1 MMYSNKLIAV
11 VKSNGKV
18 LREQGENV
26 FLPFGQEFTILI
38 KNKNSLR
45 ALIKIEIDG
54 TDATEGTSLI
64 VPANGEV
71 ELERFIKN
79 GNLQQGNK
87 FKFIERTAQIEQHR
101 GAKVDDGFIRIEF
114 EFEREAQ
121 PIKSQPIYTTPWR
134 PYEEKHFFLNQEVYS
149 QDLHT
154 LRSVSRS
161 GVTGT
166 ASLADSQPLMNMAVA
181 QNASYAAQA
190 TADSNT
196 AEQALTGITVPGA
209 VSDQKFTVGAWFPTD
224 GVKHVIIM
232 RMFGETAQGVQVTK
246 PVTVKSKPKCT
257 TCGHTNKA
265 NAKFCSNCGTSLTLV

>member
-45 ALIKIEIDG
+45 ALVKIEIDG
-54 TDATEGTSLI
+54 TDATDGTSLI
-64 VPANGEV
+64 VPANGEI
-71 ELERFIKN
+71 EIERFIKN
-79 GNLQQGNK
+79 GNLAQGNK

-121 PIKSQPIYTTPWR
+121 PIKSPPIYTTPWR
-134 PYEEKHFFLNQEVYS
+134 PYDDKYRLIGDQQFGDRGIMRGL
-149 QDLHT
+149 
-154 LRSVSRS
+154 S
-161 GVTGT
+161 GTPT
-166 ASLADSQPLMNMAVA
+166 QSLMNMAVA
-181 QNASYAAQA
+181 QATSYCATSKAAA
-190 TADSNT
+190 TMDSFCDEVQP
-196 AEQALTGITVPGA
+196 AVGITVPGA
-209 VSDQKFTVGAWFPTD
+209 VSDQKFTVGAWFATD
-224 GVKHVIIM
+224 GVKHVMIM

-246 PVTVKSKPKCT
+246 PVTVKAKPKCT